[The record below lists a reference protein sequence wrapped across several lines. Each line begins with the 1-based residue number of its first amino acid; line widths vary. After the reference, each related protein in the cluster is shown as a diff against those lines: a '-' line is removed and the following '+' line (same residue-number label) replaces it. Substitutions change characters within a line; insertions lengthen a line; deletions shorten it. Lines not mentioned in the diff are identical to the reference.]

1 MPIKELKLK
10 NFDSYKTAK
19 IIFDKGVNVII
30 GTTDSGKT
38 RIVEALRWVAR
49 NKPSGDEFKS
59 TWTKDGTTSVTI
71 KVNDNI
77 ARRSKGKR
85 NLYTLKEKG
94 KKKKEFVAFGQRV
107 PEDIEKA
114 IGLKDINFQQQH
126 DPPFLLSLNPGER
139 ARYLNEITN
148 LDIIDRSQKSI
159 ARRLNKDKGGRDREK
174 ENVSSYKK
182 NLKKF
187 KWLVNAEDD
196 LRKLETLQRQ
206 ISTIERSIKK
216 TVYIIECIEEI
227 REDIKKI
234 NKTTKFEG
242 EVKRLLSI
250 KEKLIEEE
258 KELERMS
265 ELVEKIK
272 EVNDQIKAVKK
283 REKELEKMFNQ
294 MMPNTCPLCSQEIVK

>member
-1 MPIKELKLK
+1 MSIKELKLK

-19 IIFDKGVNVII
+19 IVFDKGVNVII

-38 RIVEALRWVAR
+38 RIVEAIHWAAR
-49 NKPSGDEFKS
+49 NKPTGDEFKS
-59 TWTKDGTTSVTI
+59 TWAKDGTTSITI
-71 KVNDNI
+71 KVDDNI
-77 ARRSKGKR
+77 VRRSKGKR
-85 NLYTLKEKG
+85 NLYVLKEKG
-94 KKKKEFVAFGQRV
+94 KKKKEFVAFGSRV

-148 LDIIDRSQKSI
+148 LDIIDKSQKSI
-159 ARRLNKDKGGRDREK
+159 ARRLNKERKETIREG

-182 NLKKF
+182 ELKKF

-196 LRKLETLQRQ
+196 LRKLEILQRQ
-206 ISTIERSIKK
+206 ISTIERSIEK
-216 TVYIIECIEEI
+216 TVYIIECIGEI

-234 NKTTKFEG
+234 NKITKFES

-250 KEKLIEEE
+250 KEKLINEER
-258 KELERMS
+258 ELEQMS
-265 ELVEKIK
+265 VLIEKIEDVK
-272 EVNDQIKAVKK
+272 EKIRSGKK
-283 REKELEKMFNQ
+283 RKNKLEKMFNQ
-294 MMPNTCPLCSQEIVK
+294 MMPNICPLCSQEIVR

>member
-59 TWTKDGTTSVTI
+59 TWAKDGTTSVTI

-148 LDIIDRSQKSI
+148 LDIIDKSQKSI
-159 ARRLNKDKGGRDREK
+159 AKRINQERRETTREK
-174 ENVSSYKK
+174 ENVSTYKK
-182 NLKKF
+182 ELKKF
-187 KWLVNAEDD
+187 KWVVNAEDD
-196 LRKLETLQRQ
+196 LRKLEILQRQ
-206 ISTIERSIKK
+206 ISTIERSIEK
-216 TVYIIECIEEI
+216 TEYIIECIGEI
-227 REDIKKI
+227 KKDIKKI
-234 NKTTKFEG
+234 TKITKFEG

-258 KELERMS
+258 RELERMS
-265 ELVEKIK
+265 ELVEKIG
-272 EVNDQIKAVKK
+272 EVNKEIRSTKK
-283 REKELEKMFNQ
+283 RKKKLEKMFNQ
-294 MMPNTCPLCSQEIVK
+294 MMPNTCPLCLQEIKR